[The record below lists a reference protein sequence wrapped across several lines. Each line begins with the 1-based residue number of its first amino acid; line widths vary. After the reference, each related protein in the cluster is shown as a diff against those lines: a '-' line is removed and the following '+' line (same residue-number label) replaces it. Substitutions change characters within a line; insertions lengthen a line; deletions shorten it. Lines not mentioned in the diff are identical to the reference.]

1 MSNSDA
7 KIAFVAYASK
17 EPAVSKIIFDAVRRA
32 NSKPIPVRFEPWEF
46 NDVPGTELVGP
57 ILGKISES
65 PFVVADITTLNLNV
79 VYEVG
84 FAIGRGKRVFLIR
97 HRETDGD
104 KSLASEVGIFDT
116 LGYHQYST
124 VDDLQARLTAH
135 IDESP
140 LPLTSQLNKKAPIYT
155 VDPPV
160 IGQAEKLL
168 VSRMKKAGFYSYR
181 SFNADE
187 DLRLSATDA
196 IQQISQSSGVF
207 LALQGQ
213 ATPGSLVH
221 NIRIM
226 FAAGLAHGME
236 KPTLIIA
243 PSTFTVPLDIRD
255 VVRPFKREEDIINA
269 VADFCPSIVA
279 YNASFEPA
287 SEEPLTKLQ
296 SLTFGDPRAEN
307 EMPTLG
313 RYYLKTHE
321 YERALKGEV
330 NLVVGRKGSGKTAL
344 WISVRDKTRQDKRNI
359 VVDLR
364 PDGYQL
370 IKLKEEI
377 FDHLSEGA
385 REHLITAF
393 WEYLI
398 LLEVAYKLLEKD
410 QQIYRQ
416 DHELYQLYGDLADA
430 YKSPDLST
438 DGDFAERLSNLSQRI
453 VNEYR
458 ARFSDK
464 EGQRLTT
471 AQVTEL
477 LYSHDLRELRRR
489 VSEYLEFKKSVW
501 VLFDNLDR
509 GWSTQGFDALDA
521 IVLRCLVD
529 AGRKLEREMRRD
541 QHDFHCII
549 FIRNDVYDHLMRHST
564 DYGKE
569 MRATLDWS
577 DPDLL
582 KEMLR
587 LRLAAGI
594 EGTERS
600 FDAIWRQ
607 ICVPHYQ
614 GEETFA
620 FLTERS
626 LMRPRNIIK
635 ILSHCRGFATSF
647 RHERIEE
654 GDIEKGLKAYSTDI
668 TSELDRELTDV
679 FPEARDLL
687 YHFLDAPDTLSNE
700 ELKNILKTSG
710 IEDDRCEAV
719 VDFLLYYGI
728 LGVRA
733 SGSEYYI
740 YTVNYDSRPIKIR
753 LSRDLNAKYI
763 VNPAFWPEL
772 NITRTSQ
779 GLLEPDE
786 DAKVRAGQE
795 IASS

>member
-1 MSNSDA
+1 MPSPEVNT
-7 KIAFVAYASK
+7 AFVAYASR
-17 EPAVSKIIFDAVRRA
+17 EPTVSKIIFDAVRRA
-32 NSKPIPVRFEPWEF
+32 NSKPIPVRYEPWEF
-46 NDVPGTELVGP
+46 NDIPGAELVGP
-57 ILGKISES
+57 ILGKIAES

-97 HRETDGD
+97 HKETHGD
-104 KSLASEVGIFDT
+104 RNVASEVGIFDT

-124 VDDLQARLTAH
+124 VDDLQARLVAH
-135 IDESP
+135 IDETP
-140 LPLTSQLNKKAPIYT
+140 LSTVFPLNKKALIYT
-155 VDPPV
+155 IDPPI

-168 VSRMKKAGFYSYR
+168 VSRMKKAGFYAYR
-181 SFNADE
+181 SFNAEE

-196 IQQISQSSGVF
+196 IQQVSQSAGVF
-207 LALQGQ
+207 LALQSDGVS
-213 ATPGSLVH
+213 GSNIH

-226 FAAGLAHGME
+226 FVAGLAHGME
-236 KPTLIIA
+236 KPTLILA
-243 PSTFTVPLDIRD
+243 PAAFTAPLDIRD
-255 VVRPFKREEDIINA
+255 VVKPFKREEDIINA
-269 VADFCPSIVA
+269 VADFCPTIVA
-279 YNASFEPA
+279 YNSIVEPA
-287 SEEPLTKLQ
+287 TDDTVTKLQ

-313 RYYLKTHE
+313 RYYLRTHE

-416 DHELYQLYGDLADA
+416 DHELYQLYVDLAEA

-438 DGDFAERLSNLSQRI
+438 DGDFAERLSNLSQRV

-458 ARFSDK
+458 ARFADGQ
-464 EGQRLTT
+464 GQRLTT

-577 DPDLL
+577 DADLL

-587 LRLAAGI
+587 LRLVAGI
-594 EGTERS
+594 EGTDRA
-600 FDAIWRQ
+600 FDSIWRQ
-607 ICVPHYQ
+607 ICVAHFQ

-620 FLTERS
+620 YLTERS

-687 YHFLDAPDTLSNE
+687 YHFLDAKDTLTENA
-700 ELKNILKTSG
+700 LKAILRSSG
-710 IEDDRCEAV
+710 IEEDRFVAV
-719 VDFLLYYGI
+719 VDFLLYYGV

-733 SGSEYYI
+733 SGNEYYI
-740 YTVNYDSRPIKIR
+740 YTVNYDPRPMKIR
-753 LSRDLNAKYI
+753 LSRDPGAKYI

-772 NITRTSQ
+772 NITRTPL
-779 GLLEPDE
+779 GLL
-786 DAKVRAGQE
+786 DAESAKSATE
-795 IASS
+795 AD